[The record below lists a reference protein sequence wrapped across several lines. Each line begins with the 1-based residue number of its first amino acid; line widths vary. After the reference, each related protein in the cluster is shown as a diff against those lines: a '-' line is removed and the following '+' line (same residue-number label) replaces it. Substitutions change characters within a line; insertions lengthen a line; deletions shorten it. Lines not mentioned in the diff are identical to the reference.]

1 MDGAHRARSQ
11 NQKVSEMTKQ
21 ELVKSLEQSLADAR
35 KRADAASY
43 NNDPREYYSLNELV
57 TKLERELWRHC

>member
-1 MDGAHRARSQ
+1 
-11 NQKVSEMTKQ
+11 MTKQ